1 MSTAKIE
8 LKDSTPL
15 MRQYFEIKSKY
26 KDTVL
31 LYRMGDFYET
41 FDEDA
46 RTVHKILGITLTKR
60 ANGKAAQVALAGFPH
75 HALDSYLPKLIRAG
89 FRVAVC
95 EQLEDPKLAKGI
107 VKRDVIEI
115 VTPGT
120 TLSDKILDQKTNNF
134 LACVLTD
141 KSGPETIFGLS
152 IMDASTGEFLVGEFS
167 AKEFLDQMNVF
178 MPSEIIVPVSMYET
192 MKALLKSTQWPHVV
206 TRQEDWLFSYQ
217 YAYDLLIA
225 HFKTHSLKGFGVQD
239 LNPGLCAAGA
249 GLHYLKETQRTD
261 VAHINRM
268 AKLDQSDFM
277 MLDMVTLRNLE
288 IMSSTHDGYAHGSLI
303 SILDQTITPMGG
315 RKLKQWITRPLKN
328 IEKIQ
333 SRLNAVDELMTTPKL
348 RDQITTL
355 LKDIG
360 DLERLISKV
369 CANRI
374 NPREIRALCSSLEII
389 PLLKTEMELVKSP
402 ALQNIR
408 NSLVALEV
416 LTQEIH
422 RALVDE
428 PSLQIKDGNV
438 IRQGFSEELDTLRSI
453 AFDGKNYIANIQ
465 SRERERTGIG
475 SLKVQFN
482 NVFGYY
488 IEITHT
494 HKDKVPSDYIRKQTM
509 VNAERFITP
518 ELKEY
523 EEKVLTAEEK
533 INRLELELF
542 DQLRKTIAEYT
553 SDIQENASLIAELD
567 CYFSF
572 AETATLNKYVKP
584 VVNNS
589 DALLIREGRHPVV
602 EKILPPDEP
611 FIPNDLT
618 MNADSQIHLIT
629 GPNMAGKSCYLR
641 QVGLIVLLAQIGSFV
656 PAASAEIG
664 LVDKIFTRVGASDN
678 LAAGEST
685 FLIEMNETA
694 NILNN
699 ATSRSLILL
708 DEIGRGTST
717 FDGLSIAWAV
727 TEYLHDHSDQ
737 KPKTLFATHYH
748 ELVELEEL
756 LPRVKNYNMQVKKYG
771 DKIVFVRKIAPGGC
785 DHSFGI
791 EVAQLAGLPKSVIHR
806 AKEVMKNLESHNI
819 SAHKDKRELA
829 KETASPVQITLFDD
843 TIGLKLKDALSKMDV
858 DALTPL
864 EALNALSALK
874 QQLEKVS

>member
-1 MSTAKIE
+1 MSTAPKIE

-60 ANGKAAQVALAGFPH
+60 SNGKAAEVALAGFPY

-95 EQLEDPKLAKGI
+95 EQVEDPKMAKGL

-120 TLSDKILDQKTNNF
+120 TLSDKILDQKSNNF
-134 LACVLTD
+134 LACVITD
-141 KSGPETIFGLS
+141 TGGPETVFGLA
-152 IMDASTGEFLVGEFS
+152 IMDASTGEFLVGEFLE
-167 AKEFLDQMNVF
+167 KEFLDQMNVF
-178 MPSEIIVPVSMYET
+178 MPSEIIVPVSLHEAMKT
-192 MKALLKSTQWPHVV
+192 MFKLARWPHVV

-217 YAYDLLIA
+217 YAYDILIA

-268 AKLDQSDFM
+268 SKLDQSDFM
-277 MLDMVTLRNLE
+277 VLDMVTLRNLE
-288 IMSSTHDGYAHGSLI
+288 IMSTAHDGFAHGSLI
-303 SILDQTITPMGG
+303 AILDRTLTAMGG

-333 SRLNAVDELMTTPKL
+333 YRLDAVDELVTSTRL
-348 RDQITTL
+348 REQISSL
-355 LKDIG
+355 LKGIA

-374 NPREIRALCSSLEII
+374 NPREMRALCSSLEII
-389 PLLKTEMELVKSP
+389 PLLKTEMELAQSP
-402 ALQNIR
+402 ALQQIR
-408 NSLVALEV
+408 NSLAALES
-416 LTQEIH
+416 LTLEINH
-422 RALVDE
+422 AIVDE

-438 IRQGFSEELDTLRSI
+438 IRKGYSEELDTLRSI

-465 SRERERTGIG
+465 NRERERTGIG

-542 DQLRKTIAEYT
+542 DQVRKVIASHTLE
-553 SDIQENASLIAELD
+553 IQKNASLVAEAD
-567 CYFSF
+567 CYYSF

-584 VVNNS
+584 VITNS
-589 DALLIREGRHPVV
+589 DTLLIRDGRHPVV
-602 EKILPPDEP
+602 ENILPPDEP
-611 FIPNDLT
+611 FIPNDLS
-618 MNADSQIHLIT
+618 MNSESQIHLIT

-641 QVGLIVLLAQIGSFV
+641 QVGLIVLLAQTGSFV
-656 PAASAEIG
+656 PASAAEIG

-727 TEYLHDHSDQ
+727 TEYLHNHTEQ

-791 EVAQLAGLPKSVIHR
+791 EVAQLAGLPKSVIQR

-819 SAHKDKRELA
+819 SAHKDKKELA
-829 KETASPVQITLFDD
+829 KESSSQVQITLFDD
-843 TIGLKLKDALSKMDV
+843 GIGQELKDALSKIDV
-858 DALTPL
+858 NALTPL
-864 EALNALSALK
+864 EALNALSELK
-874 QQLEKVS
+874 RKIEHG